1 MGKPA
6 SVTELIESYRNGDEK
21 ALEEL
26 LPQVLDQLRRIAQ
39 AYLRKERPG
48 HTLQPTALVNEAF
61 LKMVDQKEVRWENRA
76 HFFAAAAKLM
86 RWILMDHAKAKGREK
101 RGGGAFRVT
110 FEEGLQWSKDDGLEF
125 EALHGALE
133 KLEKEDARRARVVE
147 LRFFGGLS
155 IEEIAEV
162 TNTSPATVKRDWT
175 MARAW
180 LFRELSES
188 KTED

>member
-1 MGKPA
+1 MGKP
-6 SVTELIESYRNGDEK
+6 VTELIESYRNGDQK

-26 LPQVLDQLRRIAQ
+26 LPQVNDQLRRIAA

-86 RWILMDHAKAKGREK
+86 RWVLMDHAKARNREK

-110 FEEGLQWSKDDGLEF
+110 FEEGINWSKDEGLDF
-125 EALHGALE
+125 EALHQALE
-133 KLEKEDARRARVVE
+133 KLEKQDERRGRVVE

-162 TNTSPATVKRDWT
+162 LQTSPATVKRDWT

-180 LFRELSES
+180 LFRELSENKS
-188 KTED
+188 K

>member
-6 SVTELIESYRNGDEK
+6 SVTELIENYRQGDEK
-21 ALEEL
+21 ALEAL
-26 LPQVLDQLRRIAQ
+26 LPQVLDQLRRIAA

-86 RWILMDHAKAKGREK
+86 RWVLMDHAKAKNRDK

-110 FEEGLQWSKDDGLEF
+110 FEENINFSKEEGLDIQAVHE
-125 EALHGALE
+125 ALE
-133 KLEKEDARRARVVE
+133 KLEKEDERRARVVE

-162 TNTSPATVKRDWT
+162 TKTSPATVKRDWT

-180 LFRELSES
+180 LFRELS
-188 KTED
+188 TEQTKD

>member
-1 MGKPA
+1 MTKPA
-6 SVTELIESYRNGDEK
+6 SVTELIENYRQGDAK

-86 RWILMDHAKAKGREK
+86 RWVLMDHAKAKGRDK

-110 FEEGLQWSKDDGLEF
+110 FEDNVHFSKDDGLEIQAVH
-125 EALHGALE
+125 EALE
-133 KLEKEDARRARVVE
+133 KLEKEDERRARVVE

-162 TNTSPATVKRDWT
+162 TKTSPATVKRDWT

-180 LFRELSES
+180 LFRELSANQT
-188 KTED
+188 KD